1 MVRTLSFMDEEQLIG
16 PTQAFMIAFDGPS
29 IPEEIR
35 RVIEEVRDNPAA
47 VRLIDVLELHR
58 SQDGVIERQTVE
70 ELRPTA
76 AGQDHVLDS
85 LLDRARSRNVTAVSS
100 GLSGP
105 APDGR
110 GFLFAGDPLPDPRD
124 VVPAG
129 SSAVVLLVEHR
140 WAVPLRDAVLHSS
153 AEPVT
158 DAWLGRAALE
168 SVGLIG
174 TGH

>member
-1 MVRTLSFMDEEQLIG
+1 MDEEQLIG

-35 RVIEEVRDNPAA
+35 TGIEELRDHPA
-47 VRLIDVLELHR
+47 VRVVDVLELHR
-58 SQDGVIERQTVE
+58 SKDGVIERQAPQG
-70 ELRPTA
+70 LRSDA

-85 LLDRARSRNVTAVSS
+85 LLDRARSRNVTGASS

-105 APDGR
+105 GPDGR
-110 GFLFAGDPLPDPRD
+110 GFLFAGDPLSDPRD

-140 WAVPLRDAVLHSS
+140 WAIPLRDAVLHSS
-153 AEPVT
+153 AKPVT

-168 SVGLIG
+168 SAGLIG